1 MSDFTVGWV
10 ACAVYNAFLPEA
22 RRFFTNRGVTGY
34 RNGVYAYAWPVSV
47 PVAVFIL
54 ASRRLILGKGAE

>member
-10 ACAVYNAFLPEA
+10 ACAVYNAFLPSA
-22 RRFFTNRGVTGY
+22 RRFFTYLGVTGY

-47 PVAVFIL
+47 PIAAFVF
-54 ASRRLILGKGAE
+54 ASHRLILGKDAE